1 MPDYMGLV
9 LQSNGLKADGK
20 SYLDMSIDSNAYNP
34 VINRQ
39 NQCPLPVYSN
49 DSEKQATRS
58 YVEQHRTFKVCH
70 NWLTY
75 LKNATEHNW

>member
-39 NQCPLPVYSN
+39 NQFPLPVSSN
-49 DSEKQATRS
+49 DSEKHAP
-58 YVEQHRTFKVCH
+58 
-70 NWLTY
+70 
-75 LKNATEHNW
+75 